1 MADIKYK
8 YDISDFFFLVYLQRS
23 ITFKVQILTSLI
35 SLASVFQHE
44 RTQQSGASLSK
55 QSRYELF
62 PVNDLRGTNTQKCAK
77 AGIVWLTL

>member
-1 MADIKYK
+1 MKYNFQSAN
-8 YDISDFFFLVYLQRS
+8 INIFNLS
-23 ITFKVQILTSLI
+23 
-35 SLASVFQHE
+35 SVFQHE

-62 PVNDLRGTNTQKCAK
+62 PVNCLHGTNTQKYAK